1 MPHDERLP
9 CFALLCFGS
18 VRLTPVSD
26 QVYFWLRWLLLRRG
40 TGPRSGGNKCQVI
53 GINAPQGAGKT
64 TLVNSFRDLFRRD
77 GLSSVVLSIDD
88 FYLTRAEQQV
98 TT

>member
-1 MPHDERLP
+1 M
-9 CFALLCFGS
+9 
-18 VRLTPVSD
+18 
-26 QVYFWLRWLLLRRG
+26 RWLLLGCRMAARG
-40 TGPRSGGNKCQVI
+40 GASPRQSQRQCQVI

-88 FYLTRAEQQV
+88 FYLTRGEQQV
-98 TT
+98 WCGVVWCGAMWCVCVGGGDRGDSA

>member
-1 MPHDERLP
+1 M
-9 CFALLCFGS
+9 
-18 VRLTPVSD
+18 
-26 QVYFWLRWLLLRRG
+26 
-40 TGPRSGGNKCQVI
+40 

-88 FYLTRAEQQV
+88 FYLTFQAQQELARQHPGNRLLEFRGNAGTHDV
-98 TT
+98 ELGR